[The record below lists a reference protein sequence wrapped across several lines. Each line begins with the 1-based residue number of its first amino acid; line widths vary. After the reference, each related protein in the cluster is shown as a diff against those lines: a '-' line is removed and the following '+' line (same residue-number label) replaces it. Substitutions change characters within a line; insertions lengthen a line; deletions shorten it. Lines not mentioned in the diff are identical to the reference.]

1 MTVGDSK
8 AGLTINRQP
17 ALAPSERVKIGR
29 RSGVKFERRLTD
41 TEADVEIDG
50 LFVLNKPTVL
60 RETFVD
66 LIAGNLFGILVS
78 RRHSITLRR

>member
-1 MTVGDSK
+1 
-8 AGLTINRQP
+8 
-17 ALAPSERVKIGR
+17 
-29 RSGVKFERRLTD
+29 LTD